1 MFIKVH
7 IEELRRLIEECG
19 LTRAELGE
27 LLLLALYMDGDNK
40 CYPSQRK
47 VAEQTGKSKSGVAR
61 IHRTLRAKG
70 ALEYVSGI
78 GRRSSRYVLPACFE
92 FGAGSGKNKSE
103 SVTNVT
109 HRVLK
114 NAHSECAKSDTQ
126 TPSNVTLRVLKNAH
140 SHESGFTSAPSEEKG
155 AKKRRNKNHIT
166 RSDQEPETAQNKIQG
181 GACAPEPISPALE
194 VSIGVAGLL
203 HAAGVRPREALL
215 LAQQYPEHLLREVL
229 ADAKAKQPA
238 DAGAWIRRVVEL
250 RAART
255 IRYPDDGS
263 ELAQEIERT
272 AAALVAAKK
281 ETDKIDPYLRGEYWS
296 VEKTTDSAD
305 IAVISRNVLELQGE
319 EL

>member
-1 MFIKVH
+1 MFIKVY
-7 IEELRRLIEECG
+7 IEELRRLVEECG

-27 LLLLALYMDGDNK
+27 LMLLALYMDGDNK

-47 VAEQTGKSKSGVAR
+47 VAEQTGRHKSGVAR
-61 IHRTLRAKG
+61 IHRSLRAKG
-70 ALEYVSGI
+70 ALEYVSGT

-92 FGAGSGKNKSE
+92 IGAGSGKNKSE
-103 SVTNVT
+103 GGTNV
-109 HRVLK
+109 
-114 NAHSECAKSDTQ
+114 S
-126 TPSNVTLRVLKNAH
+126 LRVLKNAH
-140 SHESGFTSAPSEEKG
+140 SGYAECVTQTPSNVSPRVLKNAHPHGSGFTSAPSEEKG

-166 RSDQEPETAQNKIQG
+166 RSGQEPEAAQNKNQG
-181 GACAPEPISPALE
+181 GACAPEPISPALG
-194 VSIGVAGLL
+194 IDMGVPELL

-229 ADAKAKQPA
+229 ADVKAKQPA

-281 ETDKIDPYLRGEYWS
+281 EREKIDPYLRGEYF
-296 VEKTTDSAD
+296 EQE
-305 IAVISRNVLELQGE
+305 RECGE
-319 EL
+319 SHG